1 MSLLLLIRHALADGT
16 GKKLTGWTPG
26 VHLSR
31 SGARQAEALAGRLES
46 LPVAA
51 VYSSPLER
59 CLETA
64 RPLAASK
71 GLRIRS
77 SKDLGEVDYGEWTGR
92 PLSRLSKTKLWR
104 TVQTHPA
111 TARFPG
117 GESLLEVQQR
127 ATNEAERIAGAHP
140 NELVVL
146 VTHGDVIRLL
156 LAHFAGVH
164 TDLFQRIIVG
174 PASVSAV
181 AVGNE
186 VPRIL
191 RTNDTGDLAD
201 LAGPRKR

>member
-31 SGARQAEALAGRLES
+31 NGAQQAEALAGRLGTV
-46 LPVAA
+46 PVGAI
-51 VYSSPLER
+51 YSSPLER

-64 RPLAASK
+64 RPLALSK
-71 GLRIRS
+71 RLRVRT
-77 SKDLGEVDYGEWTGR
+77 SKELGEVDYGEWTGR

-104 TVQTHPA
+104 SVQMHPA

-127 ATNEAERIAGAHP
+127 ATNEAERIAAAHP
-140 NELVVL
+140 NELVAL

-164 TDLFQRIIVG
+164 TDLFQRIVVG

-181 AVGNE
+181 AVGNGI
-186 VPRIL
+186 PRIL
-191 RTNDTGDLAD
+191 RTNDTGDLTD
-201 LAGPRKR
+201 FEGPRKR